1 MVISNRIQNLW
12 IDNNEPPQTN
22 VVWIRPNWG
31 TYYYDEGRW
40 IPILGNCCILKEDL
54 ISGIDLGGVHF
65 KDLFVAGTPIEE
77 VLRILLKALSNEDNK
92 GFICTGGGTVIR
104 TGGGSAIRLTSLN

>member
-1 MVISNRIQNLW
+1 MSGKRIQNLW

-22 VVWIRPNWG
+22 VVWIKPGWG
-31 TYYYDEGRW
+31 IFYYDEGRW

-54 ISGIDLGGVHF
+54 ISGVTLGGVNF

-77 VLRILLKALSNEDNK
+77 VLRILLRALSTSSK
-92 GFICTGGGTVIR
+92 GAFSNAFNNAFDIMI
-104 TGGGSAIRLTSLN
+104 